1 MTATE
6 RDLLRALALMCYQ
19 YIGNERGV
27 DHECIGAGEAAVDQ
41 LVKFG
46 VLEPAP
52 RGGLWTPA
60 VHALMD

>member
-1 MTATE
+1 MSETE
-6 RDLLRALALMCYQ
+6 RELLRALALMCYQ
-19 YIGNERGV
+19 YIGNESGV

-46 VLEPAP
+46 LLEPGA

-60 VHALMD
+60 AHALMG